1 MTFVETREQFKEEA
15 LPKVGEVRVDSRQAV
30 ESKDGHRYERRLVTV
45 GDLSDAFPD
54 EREAFNEYLDALDA
68 LARLH
73 GESWQVP
80 TEDNGY
86 QTNPTRSMFY
96 NRFPGNGTMLEWQ
109 KDILKAKAL
118 YPLQKPH
125 DAERVLPGGVD
136 QYARDVFMFAQDSIG
151 IRTRAAIMKRSAL
164 EAAKGMLEDELTIV
178 SLGSGA
184 AVPTIDAASAI
195 RDMLHKD
202 VRLELCDI
210 DDESLAIA
218 GQLAEEAGIPTE
230 NVTAYVGHFIRKL
243 HELKKRGASVDIVE
257 ALGLW
262 EYLKRDDAVNL
273 LRDAKTLVRPGGAI
287 IVSNMLSNRRQLKF
301 NQFGVGWPY
310 VVPRS
315 EDELVAI
322 VADAGF
328 DTQNLTFSIP
338 QDGVYG
344 VMEIR
349 QPW

>member
-1 MTFVETREQFKEEA
+1 MTFVEAREHFKEET
-15 LPKVGEVRVDSRQAV
+15 LPKTGEVRIDSREQV
-30 ESKDGHRYERRLVTV
+30 ESSDGHVYERRLVTV
-45 GDLSDAFPD
+45 GDLSDAYPF
-54 EREAFNEYLDALDA
+54 ERESFNEYLDALDA

-73 GESWQVP
+73 GDTWQVP
-80 TEDNGY
+80 TEENGY
-86 QTNPTRSMFY
+86 QTNSARSMFY

-109 KDILKAKAL
+109 NDILKAKAL

-164 EAAKGMLEDELTIV
+164 EVASALPEDELTIV

-184 AVPTIDAASAI
+184 AVPTIDAVSAI
-195 RDMLHKD
+195 KDKLGKD
-202 VRLELCDI
+202 VKMELCDL
-210 DDESLAIA
+210 DGESLEIA
-218 GQLAEEAGIPTE
+218 KQLVEEAGIPAE
-230 NVTAYVGHFIRKL
+230 SVSSYEGHFIRKL
-243 HELKKRGASVDIVE
+243 HELKKQGASVDIVE

-262 EYLKRDDAVNL
+262 EYLKRDVAVSL
-273 LRDAKTLVRPGGAI
+273 LRDAKTLVRPGGVI

-315 EDELVAI
+315 EDELVDI
-322 VADAGF
+322 VAEAGF

>member
-1 MTFVETREQFKEEA
+1 MTFVGTREQFKEEA
-15 LPKVGEVRVDSRQAV
+15 LPSIGEVRIDTREHV
-30 ESKDGHRYERRLVTV
+30 ESKDGHQYERRLVTV
-45 GDLSDAFPD
+45 GDISDEFPE
-54 EREAFNEYLDALDA
+54 ERRAFNEYLDALDA

-73 GESWQVP
+73 GDTWQVP
-80 TEDNGY
+80 TEENDH

-96 NRFPGNGTMLEWQ
+96 NRFPGSGTMLEWQ

-151 IRTRAAIMKRSAL
+151 IRTRAAIMKRSAF
-164 EAAKGMLEDELTIV
+164 EAAKGMFEDELKIV

-195 RDMLHKD
+195 RDGLGKQ
-202 VRLELCDI
+202 VRLELCDL
-210 DDESLAIA
+210 DRESLEIA
-218 GQLAEEAGIPTE
+218 SELAEEANIPAE
-230 NVTAYVGHFIRKL
+230 NVTPFVGHFIRKL
-243 HELKKRGASVDIVE
+243 HELKKKGESVDIIE

-273 LRDAKTLVRPGGAI
+273 LRDAKTLVRPGGVI

-315 EDELVAI
+315 EAELVDI
-322 VADAGF
+322 VAEAGF
-328 DTQNLTFSIP
+328 DTRNLTFSIP